1 MECLN
6 LMHQKERRKFIDM
19 IDNELL
25 CDSLSDFESE
35 NENEEMSMYVHSV
48 MEMIDSMRKELQT
61 KNRSKKKPFKPTMKT
76 KRF

>member
-6 LMHQKERRKFIDM
+6 LMHQKERRKFSDM